1 MDKFESVVLIA
12 FGTTFMPSEKDMMKL
27 FEMVKLADP
36 TKMGFII
43 SLKEKL
49 SSFAKIKDANLPHVL
64 LSKFVPQTKLLSQD
78 KLRLF
83 ITHGGANSIFESLY
97 SGTPMLGFG

>member
-49 SSFAKIKDANLPHVL
+49 SSFAKIKEANPDFTVADISKE
-64 LSKFVPQTKLLSQD
+64 LSRRWPSPFYKIRTLSQTFPPQMARPGRSD
-78 KLRLF
+78 PF
-83 ITHGGANSIFESLY
+83 NV
-97 SGTPMLGFG
+97 